1 MELDISVTLNLN
13 FPEAEAAVINA
24 AEDSLKDV
32 IVEVV
37 GDAKENSPVSEMW
50 PSIAKNGRRATG
62 NNKDS
67 ISWALGEVTDE
78 EGLGLEKLQGAV
90 YSTSGYGG
98 YLETGTSKMP
108 ARPYIKPAVDERFTP
123 EEMAGRIQ
131 ANLGD
136 A

>member
-1 MELDISVTLNLN
+1 MELDMSVVLNLHL
-13 FPEAEAAVINA
+13 PEVEARIIQA

-32 IVEVV
+32 IVAVV
-37 GDAKENSPVSEMW
+37 GDAKENSPVSSMW
-50 PSIAKNGRRATG
+50 PSIAKNGRRPTG
-62 NNKDS
+62 NNRDS

-108 ARPYIKPAVDERFTP
+108 ARPYMKPAADERFT
-123 EEMAGRIQ
+123 EAEMAGRIK
-131 ANLGD
+131 ANLEE
-136 A
+136 